1 MPDFH
6 KLNKTKTTEM
16 SKEELNRRLR
26 EEAGKSAARAEKLA
40 KTSKPAGK
48 AAPAQKKKQRKI
60 SEETKKQ
67 MPPQSPARKKRE
79 DELKRREKEAEKAR
93 KRRRRGN
100 YVIYYVMLGVF
111 VFLVFAIMS
120 VTVLFN
126 ANKIVVEGE
135 SIYSDEEI
143 IAASGLKGDEN
154 LVRLS
159 TSGIPEKI
167 LEQLVSLDTAEV
179 IKEFPYTIKI
189 KVTPAVPMV
198 NFYYAGKNYVIS
210 HVGRVMQ
217 IDSKKA
223 DCMEV
228 VGYQPGESV
237 EIGDYITAANPKQDE
252 LITQISAAIEKA
264 ELQNITRLDISDT
277 LSIVLTYEDRI
288 KITIGSVLQ
297 LDEKLKIAK
306 ELIENHIAKGEKVS
320 LDITNI
326 EHAVQRPLTE
336 QPQRTVASEILP
348 EEGEETTPKEAKKP
362 RRRRK
367 SPQNKLLVQYCPQA
381 GKCGCGAAYNGAV
394 TTAVHNIWKNPQK
407 KAEGKHYFF
416 SKRY

>member
-26 EEAGKSAARAEKLA
+26 EEVGKSAAKSEKLA
-40 KTSKPAGK
+40 KAQRSAEPAKTARPAGK
-48 AAPAQKKKQRKI
+48 AAPAQKKKQRRI
-60 SEETKKQ
+60 SEEARKQ

-111 VFLVFAIMS
+111 VFIVFAILS

-126 ANKIVVEGE
+126 ANQIIVEGE
-135 SIYSDEEI
+135 TIYTDEEI

-167 LEQLVSLDTAEV
+167 LDALVSLDTAEV

-189 KVTPAVPMV
+189 RVTPAVPMV

-237 EIGDYITAANPKQDE
+237 EIGDYLKAANPKQDE
-252 LITQISAAIEKA
+252 LITEISAAIEKA
-264 ELQNITRLDISDT
+264 ELQNITKLDISDS

-288 KITIGSVLQ
+288 KINIGSVLQ
-297 LDEKLKIAK
+297 LDEKLKMAK
-306 ELIENHIAKGEKVS
+306 ELVENHIGKTEKVS
-320 LDITNI
+320 LDITNT
-326 EHAVQRPLTE
+326 EHAFQRPLTE
-336 QPQRTVASEILP
+336 QPQRTTAPESLPETSGESLP
-348 EEGEETTPKEAKKP
+348 EEEKP
-362 RRRRK
+362 
-367 SPQNKLLVQYCPQA
+367 S
-381 GKCGCGAAYNGAV
+381 
-394 TTAVHNIWKNPQK
+394 
-407 KAEGKHYFF
+407 E
-416 SKRY
+416 

>member
-40 KTSKPAGK
+40 KASKPAGK

-67 MPPQSPARKKRE
+67 MPPQRPARKKRE
-79 DELKRREKEAEKAR
+79 DELKRREKEAEKAK

-135 SIYSDEEI
+135 SIYTDEEI

-348 EEGEETTPKEAKKP
+348 EEGEETTPKEGEEAPPEEEKP
-362 RRRRK
+362 
-367 SPQNKLLVQYCPQA
+367 
-381 GKCGCGAAYNGAV
+381 
-394 TTAVHNIWKNPQK
+394 
-407 KAEGKHYFF
+407 AE
-416 SKRY
+416 